1 MSYSVYCVSH
11 MSYLFLCCSI
21 ANQIDNLIMK
31 IVQNDGMD
39 TRLFSRDSV
48 TFRQCRQ
55 FQKKFT
61 QTNDQ
66 HFKSTAKFNHNA
78 IIEDFVMIKHT
89 VMLKLSEG
97 DKKKRTHSMKYLGL
111 KLNNKNE
118 STSY

>member
-1 MSYSVYCVSH
+1 
-11 MSYLFLCCSI
+11 
-21 ANQIDNLIMK
+21 MK

-97 DKKKRTHSMKYLGL
+97 DKKKKITQHEIFRIKIEQQKRVYIILEPEMI
-111 KLNNKNE
+111 
-118 STSY
+118 